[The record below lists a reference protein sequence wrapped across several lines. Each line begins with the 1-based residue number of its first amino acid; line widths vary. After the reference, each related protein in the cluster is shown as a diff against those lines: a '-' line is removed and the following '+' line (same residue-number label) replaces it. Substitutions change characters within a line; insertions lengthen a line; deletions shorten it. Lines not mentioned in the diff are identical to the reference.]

1 MWVYSLSLFFPL
13 CLCLA
18 LPPHTYTHVHTQWDK
33 SWGNWCPCFVG
44 PPVHPGYKSKNP
56 VRVNPLCGREPG
68 LCLHV
73 CMCAKLLYTCVCVW
87 VCWHRPVWNVPH
99 EWQTGSGCPAGRELS
114 PLLDHLPTT
123 HRKDTP
129 NPTHIPLGASF
140 LPFSHLK
147 LKDLS
152 MFYVANNILSLCLI
166 TLNLLRP
173 SCSFSNA
180 NRSTQ
185 YCLLVSHL
193 ALITV
198 LNQSYLK
205 KKK

>member
-1 MWVYSLSLFFPL
+1 
-13 CLCLA
+13 
-18 LPPHTYTHVHTQWDK
+18 
-33 SWGNWCPCFVG
+33 
-44 PPVHPGYKSKNP
+44 
-56 VRVNPLCGREPG
+56 
-68 LCLHV
+68 
-73 CMCAKLLYTCVCVW
+73 
-87 VCWHRPVWNVPH
+87 
-99 EWQTGSGCPAGRELS
+99 
-114 PLLDHLPTT
+114 
-123 HRKDTP
+123 
-129 NPTHIPLGASF
+129 
-140 LPFSHLK
+140 
-147 LKDLS
+147 

-205 KKK
+205 KKKIITHKVTLRLTGWMKNETVVIKLICEHSRVILLGLYKS